1 MKKLVFIWIGENF
14 PKWGFTAIEL
24 AFKHN
29 QDIQIDLIVSGRL
42 INSCLKM
49 NSRLCVR
56 KVEDYYAVDKSLESL
71 KLLGD
76 LKFRNKFWLRTTER
90 YIVLKNYMLKE
101 HISQCFHAELDNVI
115 FDLDDLN
122 LKLNQYGKGIFAPRE
137 SLERG
142 VASLIYVNDI
152 CAMEELCKKIYGSEN
167 LLNDMYL
174 MGDFL
179 DNNPMGHSLPTE
191 NQFLKPE
198 DRGWKTVSVSIT
210 KGAFDAIAIGMY
222 VLGVDWRN
230 IPMQPKTNMYLYEF
244 MGFDLQKCRFKYEK
258 SKFSIESNGQTLNI
272 YNLHIHSK
280 QLSLFKNEEK
290 INKIIERLNNKKQTI
305 IGRPYNILLIPFLLT
320 YRKIRGNN
328 KLKKLVR
335 YFYYTFILK

>member
-152 CAMEELCKKIYGSEN
+152 CAM
-167 LLNDMYL
+167 
-174 MGDFL
+174 
-179 DNNPMGHSLPTE
+179 
-191 NQFLKPE
+191 
-198 DRGWKTVSVSIT
+198 
-210 KGAFDAIAIGMY
+210 
-222 VLGVDWRN
+222 
-230 IPMQPKTNMYLYEF
+230 
-244 MGFDLQKCRFKYEK
+244 
-258 SKFSIESNGQTLNI
+258 
-272 YNLHIHSK
+272 
-280 QLSLFKNEEK
+280 
-290 INKIIERLNNKKQTI
+290 
-305 IGRPYNILLIPFLLT
+305 
-320 YRKIRGNN
+320 
-328 KLKKLVR
+328 
-335 YFYYTFILK
+335 